1 MNISPLVP
9 AKGAS
14 IVTEKD
20 WRSDHAR
27 SGGFMQTVSQLLKVK
42 GNQIFSVAPHESVLR
57 AIEIMATRY
66 VGALLVM
73 NEGTLLGIISE
84 RDYARKVILKNR
96 SSHDTPVSDIMTSPA
111 ISVSPEDTVHHC
123 MQLMTEG
130 RFRHLPV
137 VKSDRVVG
145 ILSIGD
151 LVKAVIQE
159 QSQHIE
165 QLERY
170 IAG

>member
-1 MNISPLVP
+1 MC
-9 AKGAS
+9 
-14 IVTEKD
+14 
-20 WRSDHAR
+20 
-27 SGGFMQTVSQLLKVK
+27 MQSVSQLLLAK
-42 GNQIFSVAPHESVLR
+42 GSQIFSVAPTDSVLR
-57 AIEIMATRY
+57 AIEIMATRH

-73 NEGTLLGIISE
+73 SEGVLIGIISE

-96 SSHDTPVSDIMTSPA
+96 SSHDTPVSDIMTAPA
-111 ISVSPEDTVHHC
+111 ISVSPDESVHHC

-137 VKSDRVVG
+137 MKAGRVVG
-145 ILSIGD
+145 MLSIGD

-159 QSQHIE
+159 QTEHIQ

>member
-1 MNISPLVP
+1 
-9 AKGAS
+9 
-14 IVTEKD
+14 
-20 WRSDHAR
+20 
-27 SGGFMQTVSQLLKVK
+27 MQTVSQLLEAK
-42 GNQIFSVAPHESVLR
+42 GHQIFSVTPQDSVLH
-57 AIEIMATRY
+57 AIEMMATRH

-73 NEGTLLGIISE
+73 GEGALLGIISE

-96 SSHDTPVSDIMTSPA
+96 SSHDTPVSDIMSSPA
-111 ISVSPEDTVHHC
+111 VSVGPEDTVHHC

-137 VKSDRVVG
+137 VKAGRVVG
-145 ILSIGD
+145 MLSIGD

-159 QSQHIE
+159 QSEHIQH
-165 QLERY
+165 LERY

>member
-1 MNISPLVP
+1 
-9 AKGAS
+9 
-14 IVTEKD
+14 
-20 WRSDHAR
+20 
-27 SGGFMQTVSQLLKVK
+27 MQTVSQLLQVK
-42 GNQIFSVAPHESVLR
+42 GNQIFSVVPSDSVLR
-57 AIEIMATRY
+57 AIEIMATRH

-73 NEGTLLGIISE
+73 TEGTLLGIISE
-84 RDYARKVILKNR
+84 RDYARKVILRNR
-96 SSHDTPVSDIMTSPA
+96 SSHDTPVSDIMSSPA
-111 ISVSPEDTVHHC
+111 VSVTPDDTVHHC

-137 VKSDRVVG
+137 VKAGRVVG
-145 ILSIGD
+145 MLSIGD

>member
-1 MNISPLVP
+1 
-9 AKGAS
+9 
-14 IVTEKD
+14 
-20 WRSDHAR
+20 
-27 SGGFMQTVSQLLKVK
+27 MQTVSQLLKLK

-137 VKSDRVVG
+137 IKAGRVVG
-145 ILSIGD
+145 MLSIGD
-151 LVKAVIQE
+151 LVKAVIQDQTE
-159 QSQHIE
+159 HIE

>member
-1 MNISPLVP
+1 M
-9 AKGAS
+9 
-14 IVTEKD
+14 E
-20 WRSDHAR
+20 
-27 SGGFMQTVSQLLKVK
+27 LKETL
-42 GNQIFSVAPHESVLR
+42 ASVLAGKR
-57 AIEIMATRY
+57 REVWWIPPQATVYEAIAVMAEKG

-73 NEGTLLGIISE
+73 SGDKLEGIISE

-96 SSHDTPVSDIMTSPA
+96 SSHDTPVDDIMTASPV
-111 ISVSPEDTVHHC
+111 SVAPEDTVHHC

-137 VKSDRVVG
+137 MKAGRVVG
-145 ILSIGD
+145 MLSIGD
-151 LVKAVIQE
+151 LVKAVIQDQTE
-159 QSQHIE
+159 HIQ

>member
-1 MNISPLVP
+1 
-9 AKGAS
+9 
-14 IVTEKD
+14 
-20 WRSDHAR
+20 
-27 SGGFMQTVSQLLKVK
+27 MQTVGQLLQVK
-42 GNQIFSVAPHESVLR
+42 GTEVFSVAPQESVLR
-57 AIEIMATRY
+57 AIEVMATRH

-73 NEGTLLGIISE
+73 NEGSLIGIISE

-96 SSHDTPVSDIMTSPA
+96 SSQDTPVGDIMTSPA
-111 ISVSPEDTVHHC
+111 VSVTPEETVHRC
-123 MQLMTEG
+123 MQIMTEG

-137 VKSDRVVG
+137 VKGDRVVG
-145 ILSIGD
+145 MLSIGD

-159 QSQHIE
+159 QTETIE

>member
-1 MNISPLVP
+1 
-9 AKGAS
+9 
-14 IVTEKD
+14 
-20 WRSDHAR
+20 
-27 SGGFMQTVSQLLKVK
+27 MQTVGQLLQVK
-42 GNQIFSVAPHESVLR
+42 GTQIFSVAPHDSVLR

-111 ISVSPEDTVHHC
+111 ISVTPEDTVHRC
-123 MQLMTEG
+123 MELMTEN

-137 VKSDRVVG
+137 MKAGRVVG
-145 ILSIGD
+145 MLSIGD

-159 QSQHIE
+159 QTEHIQ